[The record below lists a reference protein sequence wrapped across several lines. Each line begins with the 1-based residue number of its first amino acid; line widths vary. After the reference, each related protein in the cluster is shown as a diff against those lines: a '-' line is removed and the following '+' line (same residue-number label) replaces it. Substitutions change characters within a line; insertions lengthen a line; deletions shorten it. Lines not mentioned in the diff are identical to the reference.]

1 MSRLRIAHLRLLVPF
16 VVIAWRA
23 ALALGD
29 NSFLW
34 HVRAGTVQLEAGEV
48 LRADVFSFTALDE
61 AWRTQS
67 WLVELGYGWLENLT
81 GGIAWVPVMKLIAM
95 SATVALVGLAIYR
108 TSKGRPGVTLGGLLL
123 IVWQATAFGVARPA
137 LLGFTLL
144 GLVVAITY
152 TDRRPL
158 WLLPMLFWLWAGV
171 HGTFAVG
178 LGYLFLDALR
188 RRSRR
193 QVVAVALSGVATGLT
208 AHGIGVWW
216 ILVQFFKNRDA
227 LDLISEWQPPDF
239 TNPFIVPLLIVI
251 IGVVVAGAL
260 GQLDVTDL
268 WIVVPF
274 VVFGVMAERNVWPA
288 AIVLAPIAVRAF
300 NAKDPKPR
308 PVRPEAVV
316 INWAIAV
323 ALVAVAVMGV
333 TQPLRLSEDRFP
345 VQAAVDMLQPGPLFN
360 GSAVG
365 GFLIYAEWPDRDV
378 FIDDRAELYGVEG
391 FQQFHDLKSGLGVTG
406 TFADFGIEQALL
418 KTEWPLVEFL
428 EILGWDYRYRD
439 EFFVVMSQP

>member
-1 MSRLRIAHLRLLVPF
+1 
-16 VVIAWRA
+16 
-23 ALALGD
+23 
-29 NSFLW
+29 
-34 HVRAGTVQLEAGEV
+34 
-48 LRADVFSFTALDE
+48 
-61 AWRTQS
+61 
-67 WLVELGYGWLENLT
+67 
-81 GGIAWVPVMKLIAM
+81 
-95 SATVALVGLAIYR
+95 
-108 TSKGRPGVTLGGLLL
+108 
-123 IVWQATAFGVARPA
+123 
-137 LLGFTLL
+137 
-144 GLVVAITY
+144 
-152 TDRRPL
+152 
-158 WLLPMLFWLWAGV
+158 MLFWLWAGV

-251 IGVVVAGAL
+251 IGVLVAGAL
-260 GQLDVTDL
+260 SQLDVADL
-268 WIVVPF
+268 WIIVPF

-288 AIVLAPIAVRAF
+288 AIVLAPVAVRAF

-316 INWAIAV
+316 VNWVIAAV
-323 ALVAVAVMGV
+323 LAAVAVMGV

-345 VQAAVDMLQPGPLFN
+345 VQAAVDVLQPGPLFN

-365 GFLIYAEWPDRDV
+365 GFLIYAGWPDRVV

-391 FQQFHDLKSGLGVTG
+391 FQQFHDLKSGLGVTE